1 MSLRAR
7 IWLVLVV
14 TATLVL
20 VTAWSLRAGY
30 YTVVRTAENVAARLQ
45 PASEAAS
52 DLETAMAEMR
62 AGANAYALT
71 GDIEDLASYLE
82 ATTRKDN
89 AFRQLRGYLRDD
101 EQLTSLMRTAKR
113 SVDQWQRQAT
123 DRIIDAARDGDQ
135 GQARAI
141 IRTGSPRMLYN
152 EARTYV
158 HQLDQEI
165 RDNVDDAVAVEAQ
178 QFVLLWRV
186 VNAAIALL
194 MVLLVTF
201 AFFVFRGVMRPL
213 KDLRRQM
220 LLAAQPAHRETPIV
234 PSGPPELRQVGQDAE
249 QMRRQLVE
257 QIDRARQADEG
268 LVQERPVLAAIRAE
282 LNDTHALVV
291 PGLDFFGE
299 VSPAEGVLAGD
310 WWSAQLLRD
319 GKLALTITDV
329 SGHGPEAGI
338 EALRLKH
345 VIELSLAQ
353 RGNPAEALQEAA
365 RGFRSPG
372 RFATCACVVI
382 DPRTGLLMWANAGHH
397 PPWVVTAA
405 VTELVPTGPLL
416 SVLGGSW
423 TNQSMQAE
431 HGAMLM
437 MWTDGLIE
445 SHDIDGEELGDSG
458 LQTLVYSALSVEDD
472 AAGVVGHVLSA
483 ARARAVDWRRDDVT
497 MVALQRA

>member
-14 TATLVL
+14 TGVLVL
-20 VTAWSLRAGY
+20 ATAWSLRTGY
-30 YTVVRTAENVAARLQ
+30 YTVARTADRVTTKLQ
-45 PASEAAS
+45 PAADAVA

-62 AGANAYALT
+62 ASASSYALT
-71 GDIEDLASYLE
+71 GDIEDLAAYVD

-89 AFRQLRGYLRDD
+89 AFRNLRRYLQDD
-101 EQLTSLMRTAKR
+101 EDLRALLRQAKR

-123 DRIIDAARDGDQ
+123 DRIVAAARDGDS
-135 GQARAI
+135 GPARAI
-141 IRTGSPRMLYN
+141 IRTGAPRRLYN

-158 HQLDQEI
+158 HQLYQEI
-165 RDNVDDAVAVEAQ
+165 RDNVDDAVVVEEE

-186 VNAAIALL
+186 VNAAILLL
-194 MVLLVTF
+194 MVLLISF
-201 AFFVFRGVMRPL
+201 AWFVFRGVMRPL

-234 PSGPPELRQVGQDAE
+234 PSGPPELHQVGQDAE

-257 QIDRARQADEG
+257 QIDLTRQADEG

-291 PGLDFFGE
+291 PGLDVYGE
-299 VSPAEGVLAGD
+299 VSPAEGVMAGD
-310 WWSAQLLRD
+310 WWSTQLLRD
-319 GKLALTITDV
+319 GRLAITITDV

-345 VIELSLAQ
+345 VLELSLASQ
-353 RGNPAEALQEAA
+353 GNPAKALQEAA
-365 RGFRSPG
+365 DGFRRPG

-397 PPWVVTAA
+397 PPWLVSEAL
-405 VTELVPTGPLL
+405 TELVPTGPLL

-423 TNQSMQAE
+423 MNHSTQVE

-445 SHDIDGEELGDSG
+445 SHDAQGEELGDDG
-458 LQTLVYSALSVEDD
+458 LERLVYSALSVEDS
-472 AAGVVGHVLSA
+472 AAGFVGHVLAA

-497 MVALQRA
+497 LVAMQRA